1 MDGLN
6 YTQEFVLCV
15 LNQKPKLS
23 AFKDRK
29 VAACLLL
36 SEIVE
41 LLRAGA
47 MELTPANRMV
57 VA

>member
-1 MDGLN
+1 MTNRGVVTMDGLT

-15 LNQKPKLS
+15 LNQKPKIS
-23 AFKDRK
+23 AFKNRK

-41 LLRAGA
+41 LLKAVRWH
-47 MELTPANRMV
+47 
-57 VA
+57 